1 LRALNTNPLA
11 LKFKVLLGF
20 VVVIVF
26 PDMFDEN
33 IPLSNCAIL
42 LTLSPEN
49 NPVPLTTSFWFGSF
63 VPIPTY
69 PVL

>member
-1 LRALNTNPLA
+1 
-11 LKFKVLLGF
+11 
-20 VVVIVF
+20 VVIVF

-49 NPVPLTTSFWFGSF
+49 NPVPLTTSFWLILLF
-63 VPIPTY
+63 VPIPTF